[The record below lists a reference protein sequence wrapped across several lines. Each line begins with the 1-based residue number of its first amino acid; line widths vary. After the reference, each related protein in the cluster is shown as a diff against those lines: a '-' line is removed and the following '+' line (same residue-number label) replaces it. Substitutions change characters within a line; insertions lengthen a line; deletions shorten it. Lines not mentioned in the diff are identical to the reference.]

1 MYKYLQY
8 NPLGFSFNIF
18 GRSIQHEIAI
28 GKFRNYSRTHMY
40 HIIFF
45 IVQRH
50 GCMYIVHV
58 KIYVRVCIYVWE
70 YVCLCVCGNVCVCLC
85 VCVCVC
91 VGECMCVCI
100 YMCVYVYVFFVCVC
114 VVYKIGKGFRSFLL
128 LLLYRSIITVNLI
141 YLVLFI

>member
-1 MYKYLQY
+1 MYNYLQY

-50 GCMYIVHV
+50 GCMYIAHV
-58 KIYVRVCIYVWE
+58 KIYVRVCICVWE
-70 YVCLCVCGNVCVCLC
+70 CVCVYVFVGVSVCVY

-91 VGECMCVCI
+91 VYVGVCMWV
-100 YMCVYVYVFFVCVC
+100 
-114 VVYKIGKGFRSFLL
+114 
-128 LLLYRSIITVNLI
+128 
-141 YLVLFI
+141 

>member
-58 KIYVRVCIYVWE
+58 KIYMRVCI
-70 YVCLCVCGNVCVCLC
+70 YVCLCVCGSVCVCAW
-85 VCVCVC
+85 V
-91 VGECMCVCI
+91 CVCI
-100 YMCVYVYVFFVCVC
+100 YICVYLYVFFVCVC
-114 VVYKIGKGFRSFLL
+114 VVYKIGKGFRSFLF